1 MFENDILKRT
11 AIYGHLFHKNHDE
24 ERVKKATSLARKLM
38 DEEFV
43 IAFAGHFS
51 AGKSS
56 MINALTG
63 EDLLPSS
70 PIPTSAN
77 IVKVKKTD
85 EEYAIIHRTDG
96 SVVKLKGNRFFDAI
110 KSFSKDGSE
119 ISLIEIGHPASSLP
133 EALTVMDTPGV
144 DSTDDAHRLSTESA
158 LHLADFVFYTMD
170 YNHVQSELNFK
181 FTKELLRYNAN
192 VYLIINQIDKHREN
206 ELPFEEFQRSVE
218 DSFKLWG
225 VESKGIFYTSLKSN
239 DLPFND
245 FEKVKGIVEGSIV
258 NWKDHFLEN
267 AEQSL
272 LKLKEEHLA
281 FLESEK
287 AECKS
292 AYDEIVSEEEWNQS
306 EELSLELEELKKRAS
321 LLSGDEFYAT
331 FERERND
338 LLRNASISPFETRE
352 LLKDYLESKSPR
364 FKVGLLFSAKKTAE
378 EKDKRKNSLASN
390 LSKLIHTQ
398 IEVHLKAL
406 MKKTLKDAGLMTDE
420 RSIEID
426 GMDMSVPFEEIDE
439 HLNVSDVVTG
449 DTVLNMAEQMKTA
462 IIQVFRRRTDDWKRE
477 MSTIAAS
484 AGNEQTELLLQSIKD
499 LEQKLAAIAQVN
511 KIDRQRTEF
520 IESITSP
527 SASLKSSSE
536 TLLGQW
542 GKSSEIET
550 VELDGS
556 ETIENETVS
565 EVVEQEQANDDDVQA
580 NHIDADKTIEQA
592 LHISQAI
599 MNIPGFLETANYLK
613 NKADRLTDQEFTVAL
628 FGAFSAGKSSFSNAL
643 IGDRVLPVSPNPTT
657 AAINRIR
664 PISDGKKDRTADV
677 HLKTVRQMTED
688 VAFSFEALGM
698 PISTLEEAFDRVN
711 EVINKELDDESL
723 HIHKTFIRA
732 FEAGYP
738 VYKEKLGSVMNV
750 DQTEFTRFVAEE
762 ERSCFVDSIDLF
774 IDSPLTRQ
782 GITLVDTPGAD
793 SINARHT
800 DVAFDY
806 IRNADAILFITYY
819 NHAFARADREFLI
832 QLGRVKDA
840 FELDKMFFIV
850 NAIDLANNAEEADA
864 VLSFVEQELATFGIR
879 HPRVHGISSLQ
890 ALEAKLDGREDESM
904 KAFEK
909 HFSHF
914 LREDLKGLAVKAL
927 EEEAAKTVNR
937 LSILIERAEVN
948 RSRKAERMLEL
959 DRFEQEVRARY
970 ANSFAEVIRKAASN
984 ELNELV
990 YYILQ
995 RVFLRFGDFFKEG
1008 YSPSTFA
1015 NHSAERALTLALTE
1029 TVQMV
1034 GFDLTQELKV
1044 TNLRMLNFMKKLLIE
1059 RERAEMRFLSEKDS
1073 SIAPSP
1079 YEADDAEML
1088 SFVAPFENPSIYK
1101 DVNRL
1106 FKNQKSFFE
1115 KGERLV
1121 LKNRLEERLKEDAST
1136 YLGKEKE
1143 RIEIWA
1149 EQWVEAEAEGL
1160 RLHLLNQSI
1169 KQIESER
1176 FLLHDTEQLEE
1187 WRKVHEKIQLT
1198 GAGLK

>member
-1 MFENDILKRT
+1 MFTTDILERT
-11 AIYGHLFHKNHDE
+11 AIYGHLFNKNHDE
-24 ERVKKATSLARKLM
+24 ERVRKAASLARKLM

-43 IAFAGHFS
+43 IGFAGHFS

-63 EDLLPSS
+63 EDFLPTS

-77 IVKVKKTD
+77 IVKVKKAD
-85 EEYAIIHRTDG
+85 EEFAIIHRTDG
-96 SVVKLKGNRFFDAI
+96 SLVKYKGHRFFDAI
-110 KSFSKDGSE
+110 KSFSKDGAE
-119 ISLIEIGHPASSLP
+119 ISLIEIGHPSSKLP
-133 EALTVMDTPGV
+133 EAITVMDTPGV

-158 LHLADFVFYTMD
+158 LHLADLVFYTMD

-181 FTKELLRYNAN
+181 FTKELLRYNSN
-192 VYLIINQIDKHREN
+192 VYLIINQIDKHRES
-206 ELPFEEFQRSVE
+206 ELPFEDFKKSVE

-225 VESKGIFYTSLKSN
+225 VEPKGIFYTSLKSV

-272 LKLKEEHLA
+272 LKLKEEHME
-281 FLESEK
+281 FLEEEK
-287 AECKS
+287 ADCKS
-292 AYDEIVSEEEWNQS
+292 AYAEIVLNDEWSQY
-306 EELSLELEELKKRAS
+306 EELSSELNELKKRAS

-364 FKVGLLFSAKKTAE
+364 FKVGLLFGAKKTAE
-378 EKDKRKNSLASN
+378 EKANRKKSLASN

-426 GMDMSVPFEEIDE
+426 GMDMSVPFEEIDA

-462 IIQVFRRRTDDWKRE
+462 IQQVVRKRTDDWKEE
-477 MSTIAAS
+477 MSAIAAS
-484 AGNEQTELLLQSIKD
+484 TGNEQSEPLLQMIQS
-499 LEQKLAAIAQVN
+499 LEQKLSAIAIVN
-511 KIDRQRTEF
+511 EIDHRHSEFTANLAAPTAKIK
-520 IESITSP
+520 
-527 SASLKSSSE
+527 ASSE
-536 TLLGQW
+536 LMLRQW
-542 GKSSEIET
+542 KKKSDIET
-550 VELDGS
+550 IELDGI
-556 ETIENETVS
+556 ETAASVTETVAVGS
-565 EVVEQEQANDDDVQA
+565 EQANTIEVHS
-580 NHIDADKTIEQA
+580 NGPDADSVIDQA
-592 LHISQAI
+592 LHIAQSV
-599 MNIPGFLETANYLK
+599 MDIPGFSETADYLR
-613 NKADRLTDQEFTVAL
+613 NKADRLSHQEFTVAL

-664 PISDGKKDRTADV
+664 PVSVGKEDRTADV
-677 HLKTVRQMTED
+677 YLKTVSQMTED
-688 VAFSFEALGM
+688 VAFSFEALGE
-698 PISTLEEAFDRVN
+698 PISTLEEAFRKADDVLSKAL
-711 EVINKELDDESL
+711 EDESL

-732 FEAGYP
+732 FQTGYK
-738 VYKEKLGSVMNV
+738 VYKDRLGSVMNV
-750 DQTEFTRFVAEE
+750 DQMEFTRFVAEE
-762 ERSCFVDSIDLF
+762 ERSCFVDSIDLY
-774 IDSPLTRQ
+774 IDCPLTQQ

-800 DVAFDY
+800 DVAFEY

-850 NAIDLANNAEEADA
+850 NAIDLANNAEEAET
-864 VLSFVEQELATFGIR
+864 VLSFVEQELAAFGIR

-890 ALEAKLDGREDESM
+890 ALEAKLENRQDSSM
-904 KAFEK
+904 EAFEQ
-909 HFSHF
+909 HFAHF
-914 LREDLKGLAVKAL
+914 LKDDLKGLAVQALDEESAKA
-927 EEEAAKTVNR
+927 ANR
-937 LSILIERAEVN
+937 LAILIERAEVN

-959 DRFEQEVRARY
+959 DRFEQEIRARFT
-970 ANSFAEVIRKAASN
+970 NGFAEVFRKASSN

-1015 NHSAERALTLALTE
+1015 NHPADKALTMALAE

-1044 TNLRMLNFMKKLLIE
+1044 TNLRMLNFMKKLLKE

-1073 SIAPSP
+1073 SISPSP
-1079 YEADDAEML
+1079 YEAEDAEML
-1088 SFVAPFENPSIYK
+1088 SFTAPFENPAVYK
-1101 DVNRL
+1101 EVNRS

-1115 KGERLV
+1115 KGDRLV
-1121 LKNRLEERLKEDAST
+1121 LKNKLEERLKQDASI

-1143 RIEIWA
+1143 RIEFWS
-1149 EQWVEAEAEGL
+1149 EQWVEAEAEGM
-1160 RLHLLNQSI
+1160 RLHLLKQSI
-1169 KQIESER
+1169 QQIESER
-1176 FLLHDTEQLEE
+1176 SLLQDTEQLEE
-1187 WRKVHEKIQLT
+1187 WRAIHEKIN
-1198 GAGLK
+1198 

>member
-1 MFENDILKRT
+1 MFTNDILERT
-11 AIYGHLFHKNHDE
+11 AIYGHLFNKNHDE
-24 ERVKKATSLARKLM
+24 ERVKKAASLARKLM

-43 IAFAGHFS
+43 IGFAGHFS

-77 IVKVKKTD
+77 IVKVKKTA
-85 EEYAIIHRTDG
+85 EEFAIIHRTDG
-96 SVVKLKGNRFFDAI
+96 SLVKYKGHRFFDAI
-110 KSFSKDGSE
+110 KSFSKDGAE
-119 ISLIEIGHPASSLP
+119 ISLIEIGHPASNLP
-133 EALTVMDTPGV
+133 EAITVMDTPGV

-181 FTKELLRYNAN
+181 FTKELLRYNSN
-192 VYLIINQIDKHREN
+192 VYLIINQIDKHRES
-206 ELPFEEFQRSVE
+206 ELSFEQFKKSVE

-225 VESKGIFYTSLKSN
+225 VEPKGIFYTSLKSD

-245 FEKVKGIVEGSIV
+245 FEKVKSIVEGSIV
-258 NWKDHFLEN
+258 NWKDHFLDN

-272 LKLKEEHLA
+272 LKLKEEHME
-281 FLESEK
+281 FLESER
-287 AECKS
+287 ADCKS
-292 AYDEIVSEEEWNQS
+292 AYSEIVSEDEWNAF
-306 EELSLELEELKKRAS
+306 EELSLELDELKKRAS

-364 FKVGLLFSAKKTAE
+364 FKVGLLFGAKKTAE
-378 EKDKRKNSLASN
+378 EKAKRKNSLAKN

-406 MKKTLKDAGLMTDE
+406 MKKTLTEAGLMTDE
-420 RSIEID
+420 RSITID
-426 GMDMSVPFEEIDE
+426 EMDMSVPFEEIDKQ
-439 HLNVSDVVTG
+439 LNVSDVVTG
-449 DTVLNMAEQMKTA
+449 ETVLNMTEQMKTA
-462 IIQVFRRRTDDWKRE
+462 IQQVFRRLTDDWKQE
-477 MSTIAAS
+477 MSAIATS
-484 AGNEQTELLLQSIKD
+484 AGNEQSEPLLQAIQS

-511 KIDRQRTEF
+511 EIDQKRADFTN
-520 IESITSP
+520 SLVAPT
-527 SASLKSSSE
+527 ASLKTSSE
-536 TLLGQW
+536 LLLQQW
-542 GKSSEIET
+542 EKKAEIET
-550 VELDGS
+550 VELDKL
-556 ETIENETVS
+556 ETAENETVHK
-565 EVVEQEQANDDDVQA
+565 VVQQELANTVEMTSDVPDEGSV
-580 NHIDADKTIEQA
+580 IDKA
-592 LHISQAI
+592 LHIAQSV
-599 MNIPGFLETANYLK
+599 MDIPGFSETADYLR
-613 NKADRLTDQEFTVAL
+613 NKADRLSHQEFTVAL

-664 PISDGKKDRTADV
+664 PLVSGKEDRTADV
-677 HLKTVRQMTED
+677 HLKTINQMTED
-688 VAFSFEALGM
+688 VAFSFEALGL
-698 PISTLEEAFDRVN
+698 PILTLEEAFDKAEAVLG
-711 EVINKELDDESL
+711 KELEDESL

-732 FEAGYP
+732 FETGYP
-738 VYKEKLGSVMNV
+738 VYRDKLGSVINV

-762 ERSCFVDSIDLF
+762 ERSCFVDSIDLY
-774 IDSPLTRQ
+774 IDCPLTRQ

-850 NAIDLANNAEEADA
+850 NAIDLANNADEAET
-864 VLSFVEQELATFGIR
+864 VLSFVEQELAAFGIR

-890 ALEAKLDGREDESM
+890 ALEAKLDDCQDAAME
-904 KAFEK
+904 AFEQ
-909 HFSHF
+909 HFGHF
-914 LREDLKGLAVKAL
+914 LKDDLKGLAVQAL
-927 EEEAAKTVNR
+927 EEEAVKAVNR
-937 LSILIERAEVN
+937 LAILIERAEVN
-948 RSRKAERMLEL
+948 RSRKAERMVEL

-970 ANSFAEVIRKAASN
+970 ANGFGEVIRKASSN

-1015 NHSAERALTLALTE
+1015 NHPAERALTMALTE

-1044 TNLRMLNFMKKLLIE
+1044 TNLRMLNFMIKLMKE
-1059 RERAEMRFLSEKDS
+1059 RERSEMRFLSEKDS
-1073 SIAPSP
+1073 SISPSP
-1079 YEADDAEML
+1079 YEAEDAEML
-1088 SFVAPFENPSIYK
+1088 SFAAPFENPAVYK
-1101 DVNRL
+1101 DVNRS

-1121 LKNRLEERLKEDAST
+1121 LKNRLEERLKEDASI

-1143 RIEIWA
+1143 RIEFWA
-1149 EQWVEAEAEGL
+1149 EQWIEAEAEGL
-1160 RLHLLNQSI
+1160 CLHLLNQSL

-1176 FLLHDTEQLEE
+1176 SILKDTEQLDE
-1187 WRKVHEKIQLT
+1187 WRAIHKKIQLK
-1198 GAGLK
+1198 GMG